1 MNVKWDI
8 ELKNWQNLNPIL
20 EVHKL
25 DIKINFIWD
34 EIKAREVLTS
44 KGHQLKTWGGAEK
57 TSEPHWIGV
66 TKQTP
71 LHIDPRY
78 PRYTWHLIL
87 KVDNFSIRGIDKIE
101 TILNDNIF
109 ILLDTH
115 SPHQLFALDK
125 KATYY
130 FAASIDSNNI
140 LPFYYVKNKLI
151 EFVEANEINNNTN
164 RIKK

>member
-8 ELKNWQNLNPIL
+8 VLKDWQNSNPIL
-20 EVHKL
+20 ELHKL
-25 DIKINFIWD
+25 DEKINFTWD
-34 EIKAREVLTS
+34 EKKAREVLTS

-57 TSEPHWIGV
+57 TSDPHWIGV

-71 LHIDPRY
+71 LHTDPKY

-87 KVDNFSIRGIDKIE
+87 KVDNFSLRGIDKKE
-101 TILNDNIF
+101 TILSENIF

-125 KATYY
+125 NSTYY
-130 FAASIDSNNI
+130 FAASMDSKEI
-140 LPFYYVKNKLI
+140 LLFSDVKNKLI
-151 EFVEANEINNNTN
+151 QFAETNEINNNIK
-164 RIKK
+164 RITK